1 MLTLVL
7 RDKYEVTVRHLP
19 RILQASHTYLDPPS
33 PRGHHSCL
41 LPLPARSQSL
51 TLVWLRVQASSV
63 RPGWPGAEDCLS
75 QAGCTLAWAGDGIE
89 APLQIEGVC
98 GWTRGN
104 LWRPGWKTKFSIL
117 LANPRRVPPVSP
129 KRSVC
134 DLSQKIPYW
143 WRQSAQNSGIASE
156 WLLYS
161 TSCIIS
167 IIIFVS
173 VTKAVTVN

>member
-51 TLVWLRVQASSV
+51 ALVWLRVQASSV
-63 RPGWPGAEDCLS
+63 RPGWPGAKGGLS

-89 APLQIEGVC
+89 APLQTERVC

-104 LWRPGWKTKFSIL
+104 SWRPEWKTKISTL
-117 LANPRRVPPVSP
+117 LASPRIQPPHVGCLLSP
-129 KRSVC
+129 PREASPIWAK
-134 DLSQKIPYW
+134 KIHTDDVNLPRIQASLQNGY
-143 WRQSAQNSGIASE
+143 SAP
-156 WLLYS
+156 LL
-161 TSCIIS
+161 
-167 IIIFVS
+167 V
-173 VTKAVTVN
+173 